1 MICWRKEKRQQN
13 YTLNCP
19 CMKVMCYLCRKTI
32 QGTNDWWLLRGQFCT
47 ETIKSIEVESHTKDG
62 VLRHYDGSLLTL
74 IDRSLQ
80 FRNIFLGRNRNGY
93 ADGIIISIATP
104 SCKQYATCH
113 GNGQHGEC
121 SPNQK
126 CRLGTTTATDAVSSA
141 SSSSIVITGTS
152 PSVWSMAEVLSS
164 ASMMMGL
171 LFKYFSRPCSCFP
184 SFLFHERLQFFQGLF

>member
-1 MICWRKEKRQQN
+1 MNCWRKEKRQQN

-126 CRLGTTTATDAVSSA
+126 HHNRYRRGFLR
-141 SSSSIVITGTS
+141 IVILNRDNGHLALCLVNGRS
-152 PSVWSMAEVLSS
+152 IIVCIYDD
-164 ASMMMGL
+164 GL
-171 LFKYFSRPCSCFP
+171 VV
-184 SFLFHERLQFFQGLF
+184 